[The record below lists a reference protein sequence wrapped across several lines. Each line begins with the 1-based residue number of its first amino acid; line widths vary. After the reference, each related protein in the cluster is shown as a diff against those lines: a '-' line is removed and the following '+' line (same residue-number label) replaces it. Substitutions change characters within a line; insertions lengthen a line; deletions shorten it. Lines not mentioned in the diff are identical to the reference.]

1 MKIEINDEITM
12 DAAEL
17 YARVRKA
24 NGLRGRQVVNDH
36 ARELDDGWVFYSNA
50 RGGYGELL
58 SFHYENTADLLRDI
72 TGKEAADA

>member
-17 YARVRKA
+17 YSRVRKA
-24 NGLRGRQVVNDH
+24 NGLRGPQKITDH
-36 ARELDDGWVFYSNA
+36 CREFEDGWAFYSNA
-50 RGGYGELL
+50 RGGYGELV
-58 SFHYENTADLLRDI
+58 SFHYCTTADLLRDI

>member
-36 ARELDDGWVFYSNA
+36 AREFEDGWAFYSNA
-50 RGGYGELL
+50 RGAYGELI
-58 SFHYENTADLLRDI
+58 SFHYCTTADLLRDI
-72 TGKEAADA
+72 TGKEVAHA

>member
-1 MKIEINDEITM
+1 MNIKLTDEITM

-24 NGLRGRQVVNDH
+24 NGLRGRQIVNDH
-36 ARELDDGWVFYSNA
+36 AREFDGWAFYSNA

-58 SFHYENTADLLRDI
+58 SFHYETTADLLRDI
-72 TGKEAADA
+72 NA